1 MCYVG
6 SREKGQEYLA
16 AILSWD
22 GERCL
27 LNEVDEKS
35 FLHQQ
40 DSVAQVLRGKGT
52 LSFCGLRIS
61 ADIRPFSFLF
71 SPLFSGSS
79 MVHPFRFDNFFAGR
93 YYQRNSH
100 EIRRHSCRLQ
110 YVFLPF
116 VFKFSF

>member
-22 GERCL
+22 GEPCL

-40 DSVAQVLRGKGT
+40 DSVAQVLRGKG
-52 LSFCGLRIS
+52 I
-61 ADIRPFSFLF
+61 II
-71 SPLFSGSS
+71 
-79 MVHPFRFDNFFAGR
+79 FF
-93 YYQRNSH
+93 
-100 EIRRHSCRLQ
+100 
-110 YVFLPF
+110 
-116 VFKFSF
+116 